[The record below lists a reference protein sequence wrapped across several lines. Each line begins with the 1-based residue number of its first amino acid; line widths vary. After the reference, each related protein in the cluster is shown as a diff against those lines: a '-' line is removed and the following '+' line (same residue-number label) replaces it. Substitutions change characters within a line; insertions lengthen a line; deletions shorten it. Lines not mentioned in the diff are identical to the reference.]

1 MTHIKSQSPMRKETS
16 SSDNS
21 QDNKNSDI
29 FSSNVDLA
37 AVLLST
43 FVVIVLVFLP
53 YSNVSVF
60 RQILSIILV
69 IFNPGYALTAALFPR
84 KHDLSN
90 IERVTLA
97 FGLSIAI
104 VPLLALILAY
114 SGPMALGSVVGV
126 LTLVIISCS
135 IIGLRRRRNLA
146 REDRFS
152 VEWSGFRYVTLLF
165 PHKQRPRDRIINVLL
180 VVSLLSSVSAV
191 VFAVTTPAQSDR
203 YTEFYIL
210 NANGKAGDYP
220 TQFYLANATPIIV
233 GVVDREGRT
242 VTYDLVITQNES
254 SQIKTLRSEQFTV
267 NDSGQWEKTI
277 LLKPDAVGTNVEFK
291 FLLYEHGN
299 NTIPYRETHLFANVT
314 R

>member
-104 VPLLALILAY
+104 VPLLAFILAY
-114 SGPMALGSVVGV
+114 SGPMALGSIVGV
-126 LTLVIISCS
+126 LTLVITSCS
-135 IIGLRRRRNLA
+135 IIGLRRRRNVA
-146 REDRFS
+146 
-152 VEWSGFRYVTLLF
+152 
-165 PHKQRPRDRIINVLL
+165 
-180 VVSLLSSVSAV
+180 
-191 VFAVTTPAQSDR
+191 
-203 YTEFYIL
+203 
-210 NANGKAGDYP
+210 
-220 TQFYLANATPIIV
+220 TQ
-233 GVVDREGRT
+233 D
-242 VTYDLVITQNES
+242 
-254 SQIKTLRSEQFTV
+254 
-267 NDSGQWEKTI
+267 
-277 LLKPDAVGTNVEFK
+277 
-291 FLLYEHGN
+291 
-299 NTIPYRETHLFANVT
+299 
-314 R
+314 